1 MKVTSVFKEKITLP
15 VINLLKQGLSPSKL
29 AMVIALGMTLSVFP
43 VLGTT
48 TLLCTLAALLL
59 HLNLPAIQ
67 VANYMAFPLQ
77 IILFFPFLEIGET
90 ISGRNLKDI
99 SESTLISAF
108 NAGFFQ
114 AISELSQYLILAC
127 FGWILASIPLF
138 FVLFFFLKIIFNKYE
153 KKFSPNK
160 GLS

>member
-1 MKVTSVFKEKITLP
+1 MKITSVFKEKISLP
-15 VINLLKQGLSPSKL
+15 LINILKQGLSPVKL
-29 AMVIALGMTLSVFP
+29 VLVIALGMTLSVFP

-77 IILFFPFLEIGET
+77 ISLFFPFLEIGKT
-90 ISGRNLKDI
+90 ISGRNLKEI

-108 NAGFFQ
+108 NADFFQ

-127 FGWILASIPLF
+127 FGWALACIPLF
-138 FVLFFFLKIIFNKYE
+138 FVLLIFLKIIFNKW
-153 KKFSPNK
+153 KKIFTQ
-160 GLS
+160 

>member
-1 MKVTSVFKEKITLP
+1 MKVTSVFKEKISLP
-15 VINLLKQGLSPSKL
+15 LINLLKQGLSPSKL
-29 AMVIALGMTLSVFP
+29 ALVIALGMTLSVFP

-67 VANYMAFPLQ
+67 VANYMAFPMQ

-90 ISGRNLKDI
+90 ISGGNLKEI
-99 SESTLISAF
+99 SKSTLISAF
-108 NAGFFQ
+108 NVDFFQ

-127 FGWILASIPLF
+127 FGWVLTSIPLF
-138 FVLFFFLKIIFNKYE
+138 FVLFFFLKIVFNKYG

-160 GLS
+160 VLS

>member
-1 MKVTSVFKEKITLP
+1 MKITPVFKEKIILP
-15 VINLLKQGLSPSKL
+15 LINLLKQGLSPSKL
-29 AMVIALGMTLSVFP
+29 ALVIALGMTLSIFP

-67 VANYMAFPLQ
+67 VANYMAFPFQ
-77 IILFFPFLEIGET
+77 IILFFPFLEIGKT
-90 ISGRNLKDI
+90 ISGRNLKEI

-108 NAGFFQ
+108 NADFFQ
-114 AISELSQYLILAC
+114 AISELSQYLIQAC

-138 FVLFFFLKIIFNKYE
+138 FVLFFFLKIIFNKYGE
-153 KKFSPNK
+153 KFSPNK